1 DFMFFLEFVYGG
13 RWFCLC
19 ASSCELHALANS
31 HSLQVR
37 PNAVQDQAAELAVE
51 PMRTGT
57 IFETAI
63 SKISDRSY
71 EENRTRLYNLA
82 VGKWHSILKSCLI
95 ASDVGRKIAALDE
108 HWTQSQ
114 ETEEIIRAVL
124 GVRSPTTAIS
134 RANAILRFLR
144 WSSEMPSSADIPYT
158 EDFAWK
164 YVCFLKDSGYAP
176 TSASSLLSACRYAF
190 FVFGFECMEE
200 IINSK
205 RVQGLSDIL
214 FSAKRFLK
222 QARILSVLQVKALH
236 TILSDEGF
244 CNLDRAAAGY
254 LIVALYGRCRHS
266 DLEHVHCVLHDY
278 SDDGGFVEIQTAVHK
293 NARSAQKK
301 NPAFTNRNPR

>member
-1 DFMFFLEFVYGG
+1 M
-13 RWFCLC
+13 C
-19 ASSCELHALANS
+19 ASRSCSSLLGEALTLVSN
-31 HSLQVR
+31 QVR
-37 PNAVQDQAAELAVE
+37 PNAVQDPAAELAVE
-51 PMRTGT
+51 PVRTGT

-71 EENRTRLYNLA
+71 EENRTCLYSLA

-114 ETEEIIRAVL
+114 EAEEIIRAVL

-158 EDFAWK
+158 EDSAWK

-190 FVFGFECMEE
+190 LFLVSNARKKSQTANVFKGCQTCC
-200 IINSK
+200 SRK
-205 RVQGLSDIL
+205 T
-214 FSAKRFLK
+214 RFLK